1 MRIKTLN
8 HMLLKSPSL
17 ILAFYCSLDFWNK
30 CALVVNL
37 VSLSRCVNLV
47 KLSKWDGS
55 GRYDCSILL
64 FRLFTY
70 ICNSGIL

>member
-8 HMLLKSPSL
+8 HMLLKNRSL
-17 ILAFYCSLDFWNK
+17 IVAFYCSLDFWNK

-37 VSLSRCVNLV
+37 VSFSRCVNLV